1 MCPPVASDKS
11 KIDKSA
17 GRSRGQGYQFA
28 KNLGYRVIYDAM
40 VEIGGVSEFF
50 LSQSQAMCPS
60 FG

>member
-40 VEIGGVSEFF
+40 VEIRGMSEFF
-50 LSQSQAMCPS
+50 LR
-60 FG
+60 